1 MKRKANPKSILPGLV
16 RLLRAFRPQIRRQ
29 RSLLLLAFVSVSAGI
44 LFQVLEPW
52 PVKFIYDHIFL
63 RSGHHLRSMPFHLNL
78 AGVDTRLLLTI
89 LALSLVLVAGLGALA
104 DYFSTVLLTLAAS
117 RVLAEVRAN
126 LFFHLANLPLSFH
139 TRNKSGDLITRI
151 TYDIDRMRE
160 VTVTAALP
168 LFTNGLAFFAMLG
181 VMLWMNWRLAL
192 VAVVAS
198 PIFVFSVTRITRR
211 IKETASKQRSREG
224 RVAATTAE
232 AIGAIKTVQALSLQ
246 HAFAGIFAVNNT
258 RSLQE
263 GARAQQLSAGLER
276 TIEVMVASTTA
287 VVLWGGAQLAID
299 KAITPGDLIVFV
311 NYMRTAFKPMRQLAK
326 SLGQIARATAS
337 GDRILELMQTVPMIR
352 DCENAVGLPTLEGD
366 IRFENVSFSY
376 EPGRLALDHV
386 NLEVRPGQRVAVVGP
401 SGGGKSTMANLL
413 QRFYDPD
420 AGRVLVDGHDIRTCK
435 LETLRSQTSIVLQD
449 SVLFAVSARENIR
462 LGAAGASEADVL
474 AAARFA
480 NAHEFLMRLPQGY
493 DTVLG
498 ERGATLSG
506 GQRQRIAIARAALR
520 KAPIV
525 ILDEP
530 ATGLDGQNESE
541 VMAALDRLSAG
552 RTTLLISHDLKA
564 AKQADLIVY
573 LAKGRVVE
581 RGTHQELMAL
591 GGEYAAT
598 YMLQTA
604 PDSAPDKEDYYAVET

>member
-1 MKRKANPKSILPGLV
+1 
-16 RLLRAFRPQIRRQ
+16 
-29 RSLLLLAFVSVSAGI
+29 
-44 LFQVLEPW
+44 
-52 PVKFIYDHIFL
+52 
-63 RSGHHLRSMPFHLNL
+63 
-78 AGVDTRLLLTI
+78 
-89 LALSLVLVAGLGALA
+89 
-104 DYFSTVLLTLAAS
+104 
-117 RVLAEVRAN
+117 
-126 LFFHLANLPLSFH
+126 
-139 TRNKSGDLITRI
+139 
-151 TYDIDRMRE
+151 
-160 VTVTAALP
+160 
-168 LFTNGLAFFAMLG
+168 
-181 VMLWMNWRLAL
+181 
-192 VAVVAS
+192 
-198 PIFVFSVTRITRR
+198 
-211 IKETASKQRSREG
+211 
-224 RVAATTAE
+224 
-232 AIGAIKTVQALSLQ
+232 
-246 HAFAGIFAVNNT
+246 
-258 RSLQE
+258 
-263 GARAQQLSAGLER
+263 
-276 TIEVMVASTTA
+276 
-287 VVLWGGAQLAID
+287 
-299 KAITPGDLIVFV
+299 
-311 NYMRTAFKPMRQLAK
+311 
-326 SLGQIARATAS
+326 
-337 GDRILELMQTVPMIR
+337 
-352 DCENAVGLPTLEGD
+352 
-366 IRFENVSFSY
+366 
-376 EPGRLALDHV
+376 
-386 NLEVRPGQRVAVVGP
+386 
-401 SGGGKSTMANLL
+401 MANLL

-474 AAARFA
+474 AAARLA

-520 KAPIV
+520 KAPVV

-604 PDSAPDKEDYYAVET
+604 PDSAPEKENYYAVET